1 MSFINIITIIST
13 MASRLLQ
20 SGSHFPCTGVG
31 DSFLDCRM
39 HSGCADV
46 AAYVSIVTAPVAVR
60 GQSGAYRRYHLPD
73 FIA

>member
-20 SGSHFPCTGVG
+20 SDSHFLPCTSGG
-31 DSFLDCRM
+31 DSFLDCRV

-46 AAYVSIVTAPVAVR
+46 AAYVSIVTGPVAVR
-60 GQSGAYRRYHLPD
+60 GQSGAYRR
-73 FIA
+73 